1 MIREKRM
8 AAFFLVLWMA
18 VIFSFSSFPGSPVK
32 YEMPMSLY
40 VERKGAHVF
49 EFFLLALLAW
59 NALSAFFPK
68 EKKGFLLSIV
78 AMSALFYA
86 FLDETHQMFVPGRE
100 GKLTD
105 ILYDS
110 SGILIAIG
118 TILFLT
124 RKKD

>member
-8 AAFFLVLWMA
+8 AAFLLILWMA

>member
-8 AAFFLVLWMA
+8 AAFLLILWMA

-40 VERKGAHVF
+40 VERKGAHIF

-78 AMSALFYA
+78 AMSSLLYA
-86 FLDETHQMFVPGRE
+86 FLDETHQLFVPGRE
-100 GKLTD
+100 GRLADT
-105 ILYDS
+105 LYDS
-110 SGILIAIG
+110 SGIMLAIAA
-118 TILFLT
+118 ILFLT